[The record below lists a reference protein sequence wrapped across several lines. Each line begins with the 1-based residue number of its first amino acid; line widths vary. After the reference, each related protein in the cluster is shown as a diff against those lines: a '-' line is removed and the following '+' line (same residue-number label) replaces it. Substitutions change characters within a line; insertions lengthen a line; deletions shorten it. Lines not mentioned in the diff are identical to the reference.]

1 MYISLQHAHSFNTV
15 NMNLIL
21 SVIQK
26 ADLSS
31 HEQKGEVRPSMTI
44 LYATGMSGDISDMLA
59 KSLTTEVSSPLS
71 WEATESQLT
80 SKYY

>member
-21 SVIQK
+21 SGIQK
-26 ADLSS
+26 ADISS
-31 HEQKGEVRPSMTI
+31 HEKGEVRPSMTI
-44 LYATGMSGDISDMLA
+44 LYVAEISGDISDMLA

-71 WEATESQLT
+71 
-80 SKYY
+80 